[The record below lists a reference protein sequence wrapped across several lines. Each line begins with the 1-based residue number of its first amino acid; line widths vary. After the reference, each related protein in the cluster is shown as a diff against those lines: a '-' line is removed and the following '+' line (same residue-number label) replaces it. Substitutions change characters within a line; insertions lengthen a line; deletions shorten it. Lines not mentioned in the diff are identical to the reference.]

1 LKNVLIVAYYFP
13 PSGGPGVQRVLKY
26 SQYLYEFGWRP
37 VILTVQDG
45 DFPAR
50 DESLLNDIPEF
61 VKVYR
66 SKIFEPY
73 NIYRKLTG
81 KKPGSAVDVN
91 VIPRKG
97 QKRKLSESIAEFIR
111 STFFIPDARIGWYRH
126 AVKLGKKIIEAEKID
141 MIYSSSPPYTCSVI
155 AHKLQK
161 ISGKPWVAGF
171 RDPWRGFLST
181 PERWFIPRMIDK
193 HLEKSC
199 FNDCDA
205 LEAAWKGIILDF
217 NKKYPEIPIEKCH
230 HLNNGFDSADYPPIS
245 YEPGEKF
252 TITYT
257 GSMYGKRNPQVF
269 IKAVEELVNENKIDK
284 NKICLRFVGRFGNEV
299 LQMFENPALKNSFEI
314 INYLP
319 HGESIKLLLQ
329 SEALLMIVDDFA
341 GNEEIVPGK
350 VFEYMGA
357 KRPIMTIA
365 PPGAVTKIIS
375 ETNSG
380 LSAKSNEPEK
390 IKEIFLTY
398 YTDFFNNKLEI
409 SHNENEIKKYERK
422 EVTRELAEIFD
433 SIINKKKV

>member
-37 VILTVQDG
+37 VILTVEDG

-50 DESLLNDIPEF
+50 DESLLKDIPDF

-73 NIYRKLTG
+73 NIYRKITG

-91 VIPRKG
+91 VIPQKG
-97 QKRKLSESIAEFIR
+97 QKRKFSESMAEFIR

-126 AVKLGKKIIEAEKID
+126 AVKMGKRILEEENID

-155 AHKLQK
+155 ARKLHK

-181 PERWFIPRMIDK
+181 PERWFIPRMIDT
-193 HLEKSC
+193 HLERSC
-199 FNDCDA
+199 FKDCSA
-205 LEAAWKGIILDF
+205 LEVAWKGIILDF
-217 NKKYPEIPIEKCH
+217 NKKYPDIPLSKCH
-230 HLNNGFDSADYPPIS
+230 HLNNGFDSADYPAVS
-245 YEPGEKF
+245 YQLNEKF
-252 TITYT
+252 TVTYT

-269 IKAVEELVNENKIDK
+269 IKAVEELVNENKVDK

-299 LQMFENPALKNSFEI
+299 LQMFEHPVLKNSFEI
-314 INYLP
+314 IHYLP
-319 HGESIKLLLQ
+319 HAESIKLLLK
-329 SEALLMIVDDFA
+329 SEALLMIVDDFK

-357 KRPIMTIA
+357 KRPIITIA
-365 PPGAVTKIIS
+365 PLGAVTQIIS

-380 LSAKSNEPEK
+380 LSARTNDVIK
-390 IKEIFLTY
+390 IKEIFLKY
-398 YTDFFNNKLEI
+398 YTGFMNKNLVI
-409 SHNENEIKKYERK
+409 SHDENEIKKYERK
-422 EVTRELAEIFD
+422 EVTKELAKIFN
-433 SIINKKKV
+433 SLIKK